1 MDEPIYL
8 NHAGTSWPKQVPV
21 VDAVMDAMRSHP
33 QQWPQRFDKAHEA
46 VCRFFGVADPLAT
59 ACILRRSNSRNPGE
73 SWLQDE
79 MTSISDSAG
88 FCASIDDRHEAWR
101 PISNA
106 DDSLEPSQQ

>member
-1 MDEPIYL
+1 M
-8 NHAGTSWPKQVPV
+8 GS
-21 VDAVMDAMRSHP
+21 AVAYG
-33 QQWPQRFDKAHEA
+33 
-46 VCRFFGVADPLAT
+46 GVQKSNGRIAT